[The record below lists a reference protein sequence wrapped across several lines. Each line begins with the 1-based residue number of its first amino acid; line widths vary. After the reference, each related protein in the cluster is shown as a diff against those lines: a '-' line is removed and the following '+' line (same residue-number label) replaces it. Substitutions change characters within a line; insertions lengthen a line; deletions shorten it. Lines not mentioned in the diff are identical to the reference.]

1 MTNSTPK
8 LERPKWTRKSAAH
21 QVRPVYQVRSVHQ
34 VRSAYPVPKDAQRL
48 IAKWELLGRPAIDL
62 QPGVS
67 ISNLERWL
75 NHWPAPQA
83 HLGRVRE
90 YLYVDDSA
98 LPL

>member
-1 MTNSTPK
+1 M
-8 LERPKWTRKSAAH
+8 
-21 QVRPVYQVRSVHQ
+21 
-34 VRSAYPVPKDAQRL
+34 
-48 IAKWELLGRPAIDL
+48 IARWELLGRPAIDL

-75 NHWPAPQA
+75 NHWPTRRA

>member
-1 MTNSTPK
+1 MTNST
-8 LERPKWTRKSAAH
+8 LERQRPAWQHKPAA
-21 QVRPVYQVRSVHQ
+21 RPVRSVHP
-34 VRSAYPVPKDAQRL
+34 APKDAQRL
-48 IAKWELLGRPAIDL
+48 IAKWEQLGRPAIDL

-75 NHWPAPQA
+75 NHPPAPRA

-90 YLYVDDSA
+90 YLYVNDSA

>member
-1 MTNSTPK
+1 MTKSAPIR
-8 LERPKWTRKSAAH
+8 ERPKRPRLSP
-21 QVRPVYQVRSVHQ
+21 VRPVRSVHP
-34 VRSAYPVPKDAQRL
+34 APKDAQRL
-48 IAKWELLGRPAIDL
+48 IARWELLGRPAIDL

-75 NHWPAPQA
+75 NHWPTPRA

-90 YLYVDDSA
+90 YLYVNDSA

>member
-1 MTNSTPK
+1 MTNSAPK
-8 LERPKWTRKSAAH
+8 RERPKWPRKS
-21 QVRPVYQVRSVHQ
+21 PVHQ
-34 VRSAYPVPKDAQRL
+34 VRYAHPVPKDAQRM
-48 IAKWELLGRPAIDL
+48 IARWELLGRPAIDL

-75 NHWPAPQA
+75 NHWPTPRA